1 MVTLGEPIMVCFY
14 VNSKIILKNHY
25 IKEGKNVSVS
35 LFWMKKKPSIVT
47 LKVAKSM
54 LFFWNTKRIKL

>member
-1 MVTLGEPIMVCFY
+1 MVTLGEPIMVCSY

-25 IKEGKNVSVS
+25 IKEGKNV
-35 LFWMKKKPSIVT
+35 FEWKKTSIVT

>member
-1 MVTLGEPIMVCFY
+1 MVCFY
-14 VNSKIILKNHY
+14 VNSEIILKNHY
-25 IKEGKNVSVS
+25 IKDGKNVSVS
-35 LFWMKKKPSIVT
+35 LFWMKKKTSIVT